1 MIITLDKTFK
11 RFEINPQYNNLY
23 SGAITKPWETQQ
35 KIATLVSDE
44 FFYQG
49 DLEKEELHLDPIPM
63 MDRDYKDK
71 LPAMQVH

>member
-1 MIITLDKTFK
+1 MS
-11 RFEINPQYNNLY
+11 

-49 DLEKEELHLDPIPM
+49 DLEKEELNLDPIPM
-63 MDRDYKDK
+63 MDREYKDK
-71 LPAMQVH
+71 LPAMQVQLLNLVIIRIQ